1 MMVILPFV
9 LSIACIGLW
18 APKECGGHPWSSEN
32 VHCKR
37 FTLYTHLRDSHRPN
51 GPIHP
56 LNISKVIK
64 TSTKHK
70 SASLTWNRN
79 EVSELLHFLCIFQIK
94 ESAEILYPFHHLLNR
109 FRRQVKQETKTVVS
123 GQTAVLMCPSGGR
136 TVESI
141 VWSKD
146 GLTLPVN
153 PRQSIMSN
161 GSLSIQKVTQSS
173 DGGEYNCRYHDDRH
187 RSKNYVVI
195 LRVAEP
201 PAVSPFQF
209 PSDVVLGMRVRVMC
223 SVIRGD
229 PPFHFTWLKD
239 GSILSASDGLSVQYF
254 QDYSILSTGNLVS
267 KNSGNY
273 TCSVNNGAGSA
284 SHSAHLTVNAPP
296 SWILEPQNS
305 EVILEGSVRIDCS
318 ADGLPAPIITWRK
331 ATNDEPADYTP
342 VYNNHKHT
350 VYPNG
355 SLFIHSASKDEEGYY
370 LCEARNGYGANLNKL
385 TNLTVH
391 QPPTFDVKFRSHS
404 AQKGQSV
411 DLSCAAVGDQP
422 IKFIWKKDG
431 RMLTNS
437 SRYLLSA
444 SELQQSTEVSILKIM
459 KANRNDSG
467 IYLCRSHNEYGQD
480 EMKIKLLIQEVPGP
494 PSNLSVTNVTGR
506 TISLVWT
513 EPYTGNSDISR
524 YFIKYQKE
532 LPGHQRS
539 MMINRTIEGSQRT
552 AVLRGLEPASS
563 YLVSIDAQNAVGRG
577 SESDWIRVK
586 TEQEA
591 PSGPPEEIAAQATGP
606 NSIKVTWKPPQEDY
620 WNGKI
625 IGYYIGYKP
634 IDETLHMYKT
644 VHVKDVTAREQ
655 YHLTNLKR
663 STIYHI
669 TIHAFN
675 SKGPGPRSDEVQVKT
690 LDDVPPSAPD
700 LKMLS
705 KSTSSITLKWSQRAT
720 FGASVVDYKLHYREE
735 NDHVGWTVIPIS
747 TNQNQYTVQ
756 NLKCGTTYQ
765 FFMTSHNSVGRSEP
779 SNKLIIRTTG
789 AAPVSPAREDFISI
803 NVTEAILDFSKWQ
816 DGGCFITSYTVKLR
830 QKFHTR
836 WKTLVDNLIFNK
848 SPFQVTALSSATWYE
863 VLVVVQS
870 SAGATE
876 AMYDFRTRNKTREI
890 VPQETANVPKPPT
903 KSFIID
909 LEVLVPIT
917 VSSFVVVVVIVVG
930 CVLCIREARSHRR
943 INENQVYGKTSQDV
957 IQMKDIGNTPPL
969 DYVSSEDGTQR
980 SSPYSQSTNHC
991 PPRESMLDSRPE
1003 EELHPYATPYD
1014 TLPVAPSNDNQHQPG
1029 TSGIRTLTRRGR
1041 DKRTH
1046 NVYSRQDES
1055 ARAAL

>member
-1 MMVILPFV
+1 MLIFPFV

-18 APKECGGHPWSSEN
+18 KPNECAGHPWNSEN
-32 VHCKR
+32 IRCKR
-37 FTLYTHLRDSHRPN
+37 FTLCMHLQDSQKPN
-51 GPIHP
+51 GPIYP
-56 LNISKVIK
+56 LSFSKVTK
-64 TSTKHK
+64 TSMKHT
-70 SASLTWNRN
+70 SVSLTWNRN
-79 EVSELLHFLCIFQIK
+79 EVSRLLHFLGIFQIK
-94 ESAEILYPFHHLLNR
+94 ENAEILYPFHHLLNR
-109 FRRQVKQETKTVVS
+109 FRRQVKQEAKTVVS
-123 GQTAVLMCPSGGR
+123 GQTAVLICPSDR
-136 TVESI
+136 RIVENI
-141 VWSKD
+141 VWSKE

-161 GSLSIQKVTQSS
+161 GSLFIQKVTQSS
-173 DGGEYNCRYHDDRH
+173 DGGEYYCRYHDDRH

-201 PAVSPFQF
+201 PTISSFQF

-239 GSILSASDGLSVQYF
+239 GSVLSASDGLNVQYF

-284 SHSAHLTVNAPP
+284 SHSAPLTVNVPP

-318 ADGLPAPIITWRK
+318 AEGLPAPTITWRK
-331 ATNDEPADYTP
+331 ATNNEPADYTP
-342 VYNNHKHT
+342 IYNSHKHT

-391 QPPTFDVKFRSHS
+391 QPPTFAVKFRSHS

-411 DLSCAAVGDQP
+411 DLSCSAAGDKP
-422 IKFIWKKDG
+422 IKFTWKKNG

-437 SRYLLSA
+437 SRYKFST
-444 SELQQSTEVSILKIM
+444 SELQQSTAVSILEIIN
-459 KANRNDSG
+459 ADRNDSG
-467 IYLCRSHNEYGQD
+467 IYLCRSHNEYGRD
-480 EMKIKLLIQEVPGP
+480 EMKIQLLIQEEPGP

-506 TISLVWT
+506 TISLAWE

-524 YFIKYQKE
+524 YIIKYHKE

-539 MMINRTIEGSQRT
+539 QIINRTVEGSQRT
-552 AVLRGLEPASS
+552 AVLRGLEPDSS
-563 YLVSIDAQNAVGRG
+563 YLVSIDAQNIIGRG
-577 SESDWIRVK
+577 RESNRIRVK
-586 TEQEA
+586 TGQEA
-591 PSGPPEEIAAQATGP
+591 PSGPPEEVAAQATGP

-634 IDETLHMYKT
+634 AGETLHMYKT
-644 VHVKDVTAREQ
+644 VHVKDVISREQ

-663 STIYHI
+663 STTYHI

-705 KSTSSITLKWSQRAT
+705 KSTSSITLKWYQRAT
-720 FGASVVDYKLHYREE
+720 FGASVVDYKLHYWEE
-735 NDHVGWTVIPIS
+735 NDQMGWTVIPIA
-747 TNQNQYTVQ
+747 TNLNQYTVQ
-756 NLKCGTTYQ
+756 NLKCGRTYQ

-789 AAPVSPAREDFISI
+789 AAPVSPARDDFISA
-803 NVTEAILDFSKWQ
+803 NATEAILNFSKWQ

-830 QKFHTR
+830 QKFHSH
-836 WKTLVDNLIFNK
+836 WKTLVDNLPFNK
-848 SPFQVTALSSATWYE
+848 LPFQVTALSSATWYE

-876 AMYDFRTRNKTREI
+876 AMYDFRTQNKTREMAS
-890 VPQETANVPKPPT
+890 QETVHIPKPRA

-917 VSSFVVVVVIVVG
+917 VSSFVVVVVIIVG

-957 IQMKDIGNTPPL
+957 IQMKEIGNTPPL

-991 PPRESMLDSRPE
+991 PPREPMFDSRPE

-1014 TLPVAPSNDNQHQPG
+1014 TLPVAPCSDNQHQPG